1 MLLDHETLALAQAI
15 EPVLRQAGGAG
26 PLKAE
31 LMQCQIEI
39 STRPCLS
46 AAEALEQLAELRRSL
61 VREAESCGIR
71 VAATGTHP
79 FSPIEEQRFTSRDR
93 YRELV
98 AALRYAARRVAVFGM
113 HVHVSV
119 GGADKALQV
128 IEGML
133 PELPLLLA
141 LSASSP
147 FLSGEETG
155 LASTRIVLGQA
166 MPRTGL
172 PPPFESYAE
181 YAASL
186 EQLRRGGAM
195 EDSTYIWWD
204 VRLHPTFGTVEVRIM
219 DVLPSVE
226 RAAALAG
233 LIQSLVRH
241 LGKRYDRGG
250 GFPRANRLIVA
261 ENRWLAAR
269 YGLRARLVRPDE
281 DPRSARDLVLALVEQ
296 LADDAHAVGADWALE
311 RIAELAAEG
320 SSAELQLARYRRGA
334 PLDEILLGL
343 VAETAASP

>member
-1 MLLDHETLALAQAI
+1 MLLDDETLGLAQAI
-15 EPVLRQAGGAG
+15 EPVLRRAGGAG
-26 PLKAE
+26 PLKPE
-31 LMQCQIEI
+31 LMQCQVEI
-39 STRPCLS
+39 STSPCRL
-46 AAEALEQLAELRRSL
+46 ATEALEQLAELRRSL

-93 YRELV
+93 YRELA

-119 GGADKALQV
+119 GGADKALQI

-141 LSASSP
+141 LSTSSP

-172 PPPFESYAE
+172 PPAFESYAE
-181 YAASL
+181 YASSL
-186 EQLRRGGAM
+186 DHLRRGGAL

-204 VRLHPTFGTVEVRIM
+204 VRLHPAFGTVEVRIM
-219 DVLPSVE
+219 DVQPSVQH
-226 RAAALAG
+226 AGAIAG

-241 LGKRYDRGG
+241 LGQRYDRGG
-250 GFPRANRLIVA
+250 GFPRANRLIVG

-269 YGLRARLVRPDE
+269 YGLRARLVRPGE
-281 DPRSARDLVLALVEQ
+281 DPRSARDLVLALVER
-296 LADDAHAVGADWALE
+296 LEDDANAVGAGWALE
-311 RIAELAAEG
+311 RIAGIAAEG
-320 SSAELQLARYRRGA
+320 SSAELQLARYRRGT
-334 PLDEILLGL
+334 PLDAILLDL
-343 VAETAASP
+343 VAETGMSA